1 MMICYC
7 LLQEGQLSQENVSR
21 LEKDIENVVEEHLA
35 SAVKQSWVV
44 IPKGNGFIGGEPS
57 TSSLVLL
64 TTPDIEQAARVD
76 LLGAMR
82 DLWTEVTGCSVDEV
96 MINAPYLSSMVE

>member
-7 LLQEGQLSQENVSR
+7 LLQEGQLSQANMSR

-35 SAVKQSWVV
+35 SGVKQSWVV
-44 IPKGNGFIGGEPS
+44 IPKGNGWIGGEPS

-76 LLGAMR
+76 LLGAIR
-82 DLWTEVTGCSVDEV
+82 DLWTEFTGCSVDEV
-96 MINAPYLSSMVE
+96 MINAPPLSSMVA

>member
-96 MINAPYLSSMVE
+96 MINAPPLSSMVA

>member
-96 MINAPYLSSMVE
+96 MINAPSLSSMVE